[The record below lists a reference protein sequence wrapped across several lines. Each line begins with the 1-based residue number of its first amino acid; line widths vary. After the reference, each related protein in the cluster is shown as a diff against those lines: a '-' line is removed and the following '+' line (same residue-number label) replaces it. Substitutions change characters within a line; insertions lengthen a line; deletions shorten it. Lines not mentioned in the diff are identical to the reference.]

1 MKEVVIAFILALCF
15 SCVLAGY
22 QTASSPI
29 PTAIRELAVVEHQN
43 EPAEIGNIMI
53 GESKVVN
60 SDFEPLTIT
69 EVKTSG
75 SKSSSIRFP
84 QFGKFE

>member
-1 MKEVVIAFILALCF
+1 MKEIVLAFILALCF

-22 QTASSPI
+22 QTATSPI
-29 PTAIRELAVVEHQN
+29 PTAIREMSVIEHQP
-43 EPAEIGNIMI
+43 EPAEVSNIMV
-53 GESKVVN
+53 GESKVVD

-75 SKSSSIRFP
+75 NKNCSIRFP
-84 QFGKFE
+84 QFGKIE